1 VNGAEMIMRTA
12 SKAGVQV
19 CFANA
24 GTTELP
30 LAMAFEAEPGIK
42 PVLGLFE
49 GVCTGAADGFGRM
62 TGKPAMT
69 LLHLGPGFANG
80 VANLHNA
87 RRARSPILNLIGDHT
102 SDIVALDPPLAMD
115 IQALACTVSG
125 WYRSCRAP
133 GELSQNVA
141 DAYGAALHGQIATLS
156 IPSDYQQA
164 QLENEEVAAPQ
175 FAFDPLDKLAIERAC
190 RQMPSGRN
198 IALILGGRALRQ
210 EGLRVAARLR
220 AFSGCDLLTENLP
233 PYMDRGAGLPEI
245 VRVPYFPEQAMELLS
260 RYHAVVIAGTREP
273 VSFFGYPGI
282 RASLFSEDQPRIL
295 IAGSRQDPVEALEYL
310 ADLLNAPKDINR
322 NVLSEPRHPRP
333 AQGELTADKA
343 CRTLAACLPEGA
355 ILVDEGVSSAFTYY
369 GLSHGLM
376 PHSYITIA
384 GGSIGYGMPCATGA
398 AMACPD
404 RPVINLEADGSA
416 MYTVQA
422 LWTQARH
429 NLNVTTL
436 ICANRSYNIL
446 KMELERFNVGSLG
459 PDVTSLVDIGNPSLN
474 WVKMAEAM
482 GVPAVSVS
490 TAEQLASEV
499 GRSLSGTGPSL
510 IEMVLQ

>member
-1 VNGAEMIMRTA
+1 
-12 SKAGVQV
+12 
-19 CFANA
+19 
-24 GTTELP
+24 
-30 LAMAFEAEPGIK
+30 
-42 PVLGLFE
+42 
-49 GVCTGAADGFGRM
+49 
-62 TGKPAMT
+62 
-69 LLHLGPGFANG
+69 
-80 VANLHNA
+80 
-87 RRARSPILNLIGDHT
+87 
-102 SDIVALDPPLAMD
+102 
-115 IQALACTVSG
+115 
-125 WYRSCRAP
+125 
-133 GELSQNVA
+133 
-141 DAYGAALHGQIATLS
+141 
-156 IPSDYQQA
+156 
-164 QLENEEVAAPQ
+164 
-175 FAFDPLDKLAIERAC
+175 
-190 RQMPSGRN
+190 
-198 IALILGGRALRQ
+198 
-210 EGLRVAARLR
+210 
-220 AFSGCDLLTENLP
+220 
-233 PYMDRGAGLPEI
+233 
-245 VRVPYFPEQAMELLS
+245 
-260 RYHAVVIAGTREP
+260 
-273 VSFFGYPGI
+273 
-282 RASLFSEDQPRIL
+282 
-295 IAGSRQDPVEALEYL
+295 
-310 ADLLNAPKDINR
+310 
-322 NVLSEPRHPRP
+322 
-333 AQGELTADKA
+333 
-343 CRTLAACLPEGA
+343 
-355 ILVDEGVSSAFTYY
+355 VSSAFSYY